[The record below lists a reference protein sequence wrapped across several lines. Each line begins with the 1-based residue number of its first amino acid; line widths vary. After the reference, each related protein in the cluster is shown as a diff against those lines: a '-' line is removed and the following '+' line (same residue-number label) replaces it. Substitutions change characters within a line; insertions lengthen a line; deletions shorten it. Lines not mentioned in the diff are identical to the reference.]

1 MAAAGGPAI
10 VPTHFTDPTVFPK
23 PETFAKRRG
32 LSARLARRWF
42 RLRFRALQQRRYN
55 RPDLA
60 RVGDLSLVV
69 IPGVFHPEF
78 FFATAFFI
86 RTLARRPIDNATRAL
101 DMGTG
106 SGAIA
111 VALGLRGARV
121 TAVDIN
127 PLAVRCARANLN
139 MHGLDKLVTAL
150 ESDLF
155 DAVADDH
162 YDLITF
168 NPPFYPR
175 APRDMADRAWAAG
188 EGSLLLWRFLDG
200 ARIRLKPGGEVLVGG
215 STEAPYTASLMR
227 MPGWCVRIV
236 GQREMVGER
245 LFVLAM
251 RPR

>member
-1 MAAAGGPAI
+1 MHAESAP
-10 VPTHFTDPTVFPK
+10 F
-23 PETFAKRRG
+23 EKRCG

-42 RLRFRALQQRRYN
+42 RLRFRLLHARRYG

-78 FFATAFFI
+78 FFATALFI
-86 RTLARRPIDNATRAL
+86 RTLARRPIDGDTRAL

-106 SGAIA
+106 SGALA
-111 VALGLRGARV
+111 VALGRRGAQV
-121 TAVDIN
+121 TAIDIN
-127 PLAVRCARANLN
+127 PLAIRCARANVI
-139 MHGLDKLVTAL
+139 MHGLDHLVTVQ

-155 DAVADDH
+155 DTVADER

-188 EGSLLLWRFLDG
+188 EGSMLLRRFLDE
-200 ARIRLKPGGEVLVGG
+200 ARVRLKPGGEVLIGG
-215 STEAPYTASLMR
+215 STEAPYTASLMGIG
-227 MPGWCVRIV
+227 GWCVRIV
-236 GQREMVGER
+236 GQREIVGER

>member
-1 MAAAGGPAI
+1 MGL
-10 VPTHFTDPTVFPK
+10 TVLPK
-23 PETFAKRRG
+23 PVTLAKRHS

-42 RLRFRALQQRRYN
+42 RLRFRLLHARRYG

-60 RVGDLSLVV
+60 QVGDLSLVV

-78 FFATAFFI
+78 FFATALFI
-86 RTLARRPIDNATRAL
+86 RTLARRPIGGDTRAL

-106 SGAIA
+106 SGALA
-111 VALGLRGARV
+111 VALGRRGARV
-121 TAVDIN
+121 TALDVN
-127 PLAVRCARANLN
+127 PLAVRCARANVT
-139 MHGLDKLVTAL
+139 MHGLDDLVTVQ

-155 DAVADDH
+155 DSVADEL

-188 EGSLLLWRFLDG
+188 EGSLLLWRFLDE

-215 STEAPYTASLMR
+215 STDAPYTASLTR

-245 LFVLAM
+245 LFIIAM